1 MSKIISPILG
11 VFGAIASF
19 IPGLQPLAFVF
30 FGAKMGLDYITTRN
44 ANGRPRG
51 GVNPISVQAAPPP
64 FSTTVEHPITPRMI
78 SYGRVKNPG
87 AFFWKEAGPLKS
99 NLSYG
104 LYMCEGPISLLESIT
119 CDDELVPWITGSG
132 VVSPASPQPSSLWVP
147 NSGTKYIGWNNGSFA
162 YSSPVVIVET
172 INATEAGYHSYLLG
186 TLQPSGQFSASNT
199 ADAGMAGF
207 WDSSHLGKGVT
218 AFYVYSYVGNTGQI
232 SINTVRQQIYP
243 NNWPIFNF
251 VYRGA
256 PVYDPRDSSQS
267 EHHPQTGLYTIYN
280 PTWVW
285 SENPAL
291 IAADYVN
298 RLIHDSNTAIVGID
312 WDSIAEAANDC
323 DRLCPCYVKNFGGGG
338 ISYEPFARF
347 TGNISLELEPRDVL
361 SNIMAVCDGAY
372 GVNADGLFTM
382 WVGKWEEP
390 NVVFTDADISSIQ
403 EEFGPALAEETNY
416 INITY
421 TEPRQ
426 NYTPVQ
432 APIYED
438 LESQARIGRRTS
450 QYQIDNCPSP
460 SQAWRMT
467 RRHIMRQN
475 GRRRL
480 TLRLGARG
488 VMAAGQRV
496 VGLNCQAFAISGTF
510 RVISLAPEGSL
521 AEWSVQLAEITP
533 EIFDDPAPPLD
544 PLRDFLQVRAP
555 AVPTPSSFAV
565 TRAPLEDGTTAL
577 KVDWAQKATYDAN
590 NPAVLATLLADP
602 NYMWDA
608 SYSTNAGATYSQV
621 NVRLSEFSVRTPGFA
636 AGTTVYVRTRFIAG
650 NGTLGAWSAA
660 TIITI

>member
-30 FGAKMGLDYITTRN
+30 FGAKIGLDYITSRN
-44 ANGRPRG
+44 SNGRPRG

-64 FSTTVEHPITPRMI
+64 FSTTVENPITPRMI

-87 AFFWKEAGPLKS
+87 AFFWKEAGPAKVSLT
-99 NLSYG
+99 YG
-104 LYMCEGPISLLESIT
+104 IYVCEGPISLLESIT
-119 CDDELVPWITGSG
+119 CDDELVPWINGSG
-132 VVSPASPQPSSLWVP
+132 ATSPVSPQPSSIWIP
-147 NSGTKYIGWNNGSFA
+147 NAGTKYIGWNNGPGP
-162 YSSPVVIVET
+162 YSAPVVIVET
-172 INATEAGYHSYLLG
+172 INATEAGYQSYLLG
-186 TLQPSGQFSASNT
+186 TLQPAGTFNALSVADSG
-199 ADAGMAGF
+199 MVGF
-207 WDSSHLGKGVT
+207 WDSTHLGKGVT
-218 AFYVYSYVGNTGQI
+218 AFYAYSHFGHTGEI
-232 SINTVRQQIYP
+232 AINTVRQSIYP
-243 NNWPIFNF
+243 NNWPIYNF

-298 RLIHDSNTAIVGID
+298 RLIHSSNTAIVGID

-323 DRLCPCYVKNFGGGG
+323 DRLCPCYVKNFAAGS

-361 SNIMAVCDGAY
+361 SSIMAVCDGAY
-372 GVNADGLFTM
+372 GVDADGLFTM

-390 NVVFTDADISSIQ
+390 NVIFTDADISSIQ

-416 INITY
+416 VNITY

-438 LESQARIGRRTS
+438 FESQARIGRRTS
-450 QYQIDNCPSP
+450 QYQLENCPSP

-467 RRHIMRQN
+467 RRHIKRQN

-480 TLRLGARG
+480 TLKLGARG

-496 VGLNCQAFAISGTF
+496 VGLDCQTFAISGTF

-521 AEWSVQLAEITP
+521 AEWSIQLAEITP
-533 EIFDDPAPPLD
+533 DIFDDPAPPRD
-544 PLRDFLQVRAP
+544 PLRDFRQVRAP
-555 AVPTPSSFAV
+555 AVPTPSNFSVERVPLGDGLIAV
-565 TRAPLEDGTTAL
+565 QI
-577 KVDWAQKATYDAN
+577 DWVPKPTYDAN
-590 NPAVLATLLADP
+590 NPAVSATLLADP

-608 SYSTNAGATYSQV
+608 SFSIDGGSTYYLV
-621 NVRLSEFSVRTPGFA
+621 FIRLSDFSVRTPGFA

-650 NGTLGAWSAA
+650 DGTLGAFSAPT
-660 TIITI
+660 TITV